1 MKHAA
6 NSRGAQLPA
15 KQRGVSL
22 LVVMVMMLLSSLLV
36 LGGSRVSLMS
46 EFLAGNDTDYQRAFE
61 AAQILIRDA
70 ELDIQNTPTN
80 LRAEQFSFSK
90 KDNELILNL
99 IDQAEA
105 AGTPACAN
113 GVCIN
118 LGNRTSGDP
127 TTSFWTSPTRLATMT
142 GRGASYGQFTAAPVS
157 GTNQNPILAAS
168 NPSRGWYWIEVLP
181 YSGRSAAWARD
192 CAPSKGSPQF
202 LYRITAVALGRS
214 DSPAVIQ
221 EYFTPKPEGESRR
234 CIL

>member
-1 MKHAA
+1 MEHAA
-6 NSRGAQLPA
+6 YSCGSKLPA
-15 KQRGVSL
+15 RQQGVSL

-70 ELDIQNTPTN
+70 ELDIQNAPGN
-80 LRAEQFSFSK
+80 LRSSPFSK
-90 KDNELILNL
+90 TDSGLIQDL
-99 IDQAEA
+99 IDEANA

-113 GVCIN
+113 GVCVD
-118 LGNRTSGDP
+118 LSDLTRGDP
-127 TTSFWTSPTRLATMT
+127 TTSFWTSPTRLASMT
-142 GRGASYGQFTAAPVS
+142 ARGATYGQFTAAPIS

-168 NPSRGWYWIEVLP
+168 NPSRGWYWIEILK
-181 YSGRSAAWARD
+181 YGGSAIWADD
-192 CAPSKGSPQF
+192 CAPSGSPN

-221 EYFTPKPEGESRR
+221 EYFIPKPKGDKRR

>member
-1 MKHAA
+1 MKHDL
-6 NSRGAQLPA
+6 NNHTWRPPA
-15 KQRGVSL
+15 RQRGVSL
-22 LVVMVMMLLSSLLV
+22 LMVMVMMLLSSLLV

-70 ELDIQNTPTN
+70 ELDIQNTPAN
-80 LRAEQFSFSK
+80 LRSAQFSK
-90 KDNELILNL
+90 KDSELILDL
-99 IDQAEA
+99 IDLAEA

-127 TTSFWTSPTRLATMT
+127 TTSFWTSPTRLANMT
-142 GRGASYGQFTAAPVS
+142 PRGAFYGQFTAAPIS
-157 GTNQNPILAAS
+157 GTNLNPILAAS
-168 NPSRGWYWIEVLP
+168 NPRRGWYWIEILP
-181 YSGRSAAWARD
+181 YSGRSAEWARD

-214 DSPAVIQ
+214 DAPAVVQ
-221 EYFTPKPEGESRR
+221 EYFTPKPEGETRR